1 MHIEWQNVNFSTSVA
16 GSLICQW
23 RHEKIMNEYSER
35 ISCQCTKVNERNGE
49 SLDCMIQHSKTLLF
63 EERSESDANWQFFCQ
78 EEFLHLTGDGLT
90 CFLLVQE
97 FTYLWREM
105 ISRDFTRWRI
115 KIWGKVFCWMYQF
128 HGFYCK
134 VHGNILYTEWI
145 TLFEPNFSLIIYWG
159 QAKNR
164 FLKLNL
170 FFPSMWN

>member
-1 MHIEWQNVNFSTSVA
+1 MSQDSWYVNEGMRKLWMNILKGFHANVLKS
-16 GSLICQW
+16 
-23 RHEKIMNEYSER
+23 MNEMVKVWIAWFSIAKLCFLKKGANLMR
-35 ISCQCTKVNERNGE
+35 IDN
-49 SLDCMIQHSKTLLF
+49 
-63 EERSESDANWQFFCQ
+63 FFCQ